1 MRYLTIILITMFIFA
16 ACAQKKIW
24 YSPEKSV
31 EQTKADYKE
40 CESYMLEQD
49 YALAR
54 LGPPPQQYFDSCMGF
69 KGYSLADALT
79 LEAQG
84 AEYYKVPR

>member
-1 MRYLTIILITMFIFA
+1 MRYLSIVLVTMFLFA

-31 EQTKADYKE
+31 GRTKADYRE
-40 CESYMLEQD
+40 CERYMLEQD
-49 YALAR
+49 YARAR

-69 KGYSLADALT
+69 KGYTLTDVET
-79 LEAQG
+79 LEAQE
-84 AEYYKVPR
+84 ADYYKVP